1 VDIQVQD
8 RDATDAI
15 LGLHQ
20 AGGNRHIIE
29 ATETLTAISMGVM
42 GASSQIDADPLQEC
56 YPGCSNRGASGA
68 PGSFHHFGRPGKSN
82 RSLVGLIQTAIAK
95 PANPVGVMRKGQL
108 TIRRSRRLKQ
118 FHLGQAS
125 LDRCTK

>member
-8 RDATDAI
+8 CDATDAI

-56 YPGCSNRGASGA
+56 CPGRSNRSASGA
-68 PGSFHHFGRPGKSN
+68 PGSFHHLGRPGKSN

-95 PANPVGVMRKGQL
+95 SANPVGVMREGQL
-108 TIRRSRRLKQ
+108 TIGRSWRLKQ
-118 FHLGQAS
+118 FYLGQAL
-125 LDRCTK
+125 LDCRTK